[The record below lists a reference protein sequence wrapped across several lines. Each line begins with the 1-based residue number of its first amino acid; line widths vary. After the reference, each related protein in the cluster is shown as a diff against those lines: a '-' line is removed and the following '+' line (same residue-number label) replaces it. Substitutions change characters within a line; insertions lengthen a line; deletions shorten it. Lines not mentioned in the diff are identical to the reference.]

1 MQNTVRDFWKM
12 IVDRQCACVV
22 MLCELEEGH
31 QVGNF
36 QCGYIEQQRVAMNSF
51 KEASFRAI
59 GISNKRLNEIH

>member
-1 MQNTVRDFWKM
+1 M